1 MECYLQQSN
10 NFLYIVHKKM
20 NPFWSQ
26 FIYHQILRKK
36 SVVIEKTDSNYKKAK
51 GFRFFKLLFYRF
63 LKDVVLLVGGILSAA
78 FGLKGFL
85 LPNKFIDGG
94 VTGISLLMAA
104 LTHLPIYVYIII
116 INIPFILL
124 AFRVIN
130 QVFAIKSTLA
140 IAGLAISLALL
151 NFPVITNDHLLV
163 AVFGGFFLGAGIGLS
178 VRGGAVIDG
187 TEILAIFLSKKLRT
201 TIGDIIVV
209 INLIIFSAAAYLL
222 SIEAAM
228 YSLITYLAASKTL
241 DFIVEGIDEY
251 IGVTIISPHHETIR
265 QMIIHKMG
273 RGVTVYSGKRGF
285 GKNGETKEVDII
297 YTVVTRLELNKL
309 NAEIERIDSNAFVVM
324 SSVKDT
330 KGGMIKKRSV

>member
-1 MECYLQQSN
+1 
-10 NFLYIVHKKM
+10 M
-20 NPFWSQ
+20 NPLWSQ
-26 FIYHQILRKK
+26 FIYHQILKKK
-36 SVVIEKTDSNYKKAK
+36 SFFINKDDSSYKKAK
-51 GFRFFKLLFYRF
+51 GFRFFKLLFFR
-63 LKDVVLLVGGILSAA
+63 LIKDVALMLGGIFSAA

-104 LTHLPIYVYIII
+104 LTHLPIYVYIIL
-116 INIPFILL
+116 INIPFILM
-124 AFRVIN
+124 AFKVIN
-130 QVFAIKSTLA
+130 RAFAIKTTFA
-140 IAGLAISLALL
+140 ITGLAMCLAFIQ
-151 NFPVITNDHLLV
+151 FPVITKDHLLV

-209 INLIIFSAAAYLL
+209 INVIIFCAAAYLL

-251 IGVTIISPHHETIR
+251 IGVTIISPYHETIR

-273 RGVTVYSGKRGF
+273 RGVTVYNGKRGF

-309 NAEIERIDSNAFVVM
+309 SAEIERVDSNAFVVM

-330 KGGMIKKRSV
+330 KGGMIKKRGL

>member
-10 NFLYIVHKKM
+10 SFLYIVHKKM

-36 SVVIEKTDSNYKKAK
+36 SVVIEKTDSNYKKAR
-51 GFRFFKLLFYRF
+51 GFRFFKLLFYTF
-63 LKDVVLLVGGILSAA
+63 LKHVFLLVGGILSAA
-78 FGLKGFL
+78 FGWLKGFL

-94 VTGISLLMAA
+94 VTGISLSMAA

-116 INIPFILL
+116 IYIPFILL

-151 NFPVITNDHLLV
+151 NFPVITNDPLLV

-187 TEILAIFLSKKLRT
+187 TEILCIFLSKKLRT
-201 TIGDIIVV
+201 NIGDIIEV

-228 YSLITYLAASKTL
+228 YSLITYLAPSKTL
-241 DFIVEGIDEY
+241 DFIVKYEGIDDY
-251 IGVTIISPHHETIR
+251 IGGTIISPHQETIR
-265 QMIIHKMG
+265 QMIIHTMG
-273 RGVTVYSGKRGF
+273 TGVTVYRGKRGF

-297 YTVVTRLELNKL
+297 YTVVTKL
-309 NAEIERIDSNAFVVM
+309 
-324 SSVKDT
+324 
-330 KGGMIKKRSV
+330 

>member
-1 MECYLQQSN
+1 
-10 NFLYIVHKKM
+10 
-20 NPFWSQ
+20 
-26 FIYHQILRKK
+26 
-36 SVVIEKTDSNYKKAK
+36 
-51 GFRFFKLLFYRF
+51 
-63 LKDVVLLVGGILSAA
+63 
-78 FGLKGFL
+78 
-85 LPNKFIDGG
+85 
-94 VTGISLLMAA
+94 
-104 LTHLPIYVYIII
+104 
-116 INIPFILL
+116 L

-140 IAGLAISLALL
+140 IVGLAISLALL

-187 TEILAIFLSKKLRT
+187 IEILAIFLSKKLRT

-209 INLIIFSAAAYLL
+209 INLIIFSEAAYLL

-265 QMIIHKMG
+265 QMTIHKMG
-273 RGVTVYSGKRGF
+273 RRVTVYSGKSGF
-285 GKNGETKEVDII
+285 GKYGETKEVDII
-297 YTVVTRLELNKL
+297 YTVVTRLELNTL